1 MHVRFLHVI
10 TSVDRKTGGPVEALL
25 QLGLVHQKL
34 GHTIEVASADAAW
47 SPDLGEMPFPVHGL
61 GPGKTSYAYCP
72 RMAGW
77 LKQHGPQFDAVIAH
91 GLWQYPTNAVQ
102 ALARK
107 VPYFVYTHGMLDPW
121 FNEQFLL
128 KHIKKTVFWNA
139 KLRKVLDEATGVIF
153 TTEEEMERS
162 IRSFFPFRWKGM
174 VAPLGISPPPTE
186 TIDSILSSPSQF
198 PELKKRRFLLFFG
211 RIHPKKGCDLLI
223 EAFSRIAYEYPEVS
237 LVMAGPGEPSYIEFL
252 QKAVETAGLQDRVIW
267 TGMITGDSKWELL
280 RLADAFLLPSH
291 QENFGI
297 AVTEALAVHTPV
309 LLSNKV
315 QIWREVIRSGA
326 GLVETDDL
334 QGTELL
340 LRRWLQ
346 LDDAERMRFRSR
358 AGECFQSRF
367 TAEQA
372 GGIVLRE
379 ILSMLRSSAATS
391 VVLKEFSSNYMLG

>member
-1 MHVRFLHVI
+1 MRFLHVI

-34 GHTIEVASADAAW
+34 GHTIEVASADAPG
-47 SPDLGEMPFPVHGL
+47 SVHLDEMPFPVHAL
-61 GPGKTSYAYCP
+61 GPGKTSYVYCP

-77 LKQHGPQFDAVIAH
+77 LEQHGPHFDAVIAH

-102 ALARK
+102 AALSRK

-128 KHIKKTVFWNA
+128 KHIKKTFFWSA
-139 KLRKVLDEATGVIF
+139 KLRKVLDEATGIIF

-174 VAPLGISPPPTE
+174 VAPLGIAPPPAE
-186 TIDSILSSPSQF
+186 RFIPSTQSRF
-198 PELKKRRFLLFFG
+198 PELKGRRFLLFFG
-211 RIHPKKGCDLLI
+211 RIHPKKGCELLI
-223 EAFSRIAYEYPEVS
+223 QAFSRVAQDHPDID
-237 LVMAGPGEPSYIEFL
+237 LVMAGPGESSYIESMRNTI
-252 QKAVETAGLQDRVIW
+252 ATAGLQDRVIW
-267 TGMITGDSKWELL
+267 TGMITGDVKWELI
-280 RLADAFLLPSH
+280 RSADAFVLPSH

-297 AVTEALAVHTPV
+297 AVVESLAVHTPV

-340 LRRWLQ
+340 LRRWLH
-346 LDDAERMRFRSR
+346 LDDAERKRFRSR

-372 GGIVLRE
+372 GWTLLHEVMSI
-379 ILSMLRSSAATS
+379 LRSEMATS
-391 VVLKEFSSNYMLG
+391 VVLREFSNSYTLG